1 MDNDKILAALE
12 SLDRRISSIEK
23 SLIIINHELGWLKG
37 NIRPSIVP
45 TLIRYIIF
53 PLIIIVGGLVGIKLI
68 W

>member
-1 MDNDKILAALE
+1 MDNNKILAALE

-23 SLIIINHELGWLKG
+23 SLIIINHELGSLKG

-45 TLIRYIIF
+45 TLIRYVVF

>member
-23 SLIIINHELGWLKG
+23 SLGIINHELGWLKG

-53 PLIIIVGGLVGIKLI
+53 PLIVVVGGLVGIKLI